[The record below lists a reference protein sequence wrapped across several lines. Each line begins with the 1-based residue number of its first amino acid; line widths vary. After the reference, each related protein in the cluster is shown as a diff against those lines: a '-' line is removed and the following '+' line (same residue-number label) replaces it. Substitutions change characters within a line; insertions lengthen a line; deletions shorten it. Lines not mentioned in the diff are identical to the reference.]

1 MVKLATVWNQQLTGA
16 TVRDLTHADDDLIYA
31 FQVQHPDYFAHFQ
44 DHPVTRQEAIQDV
57 DDIPVTATADQKA
70 YLGVFEGDQL
80 VLIVD
85 LMIDYP
91 LPSLVWLGLW
101 LPAATLD
108 LTRQEA
114 LYRSLVKTLRQADA
128 VQLQLSVFMGDR
140 QAPVFWESQ
149 GLVKVQ
155 TTTVVRGERTANVT
169 IYQDKFT
176 TQTAN

>member
-1 MVKLATVWNQQLTGA
+1 MVKLATVWNQQLTGL
-16 TVRDLTHADDDLIYA
+16 TVRNLTHADDDLIYA
-31 FQVQHPDYFAHFQ
+31 FQAQHPDYFAHFQ

-57 DDIPVTATADQKA
+57 DDVPVTATGEQKA
-70 YLGVFEGDQL
+70 YLGVFAGEQL

-101 LPAATLD
+101 LPAATLS
-108 LTRQEA
+108 LARQA
-114 LYRSLVKTLRQADA
+114 DLYRSLTQTLRAADA

-140 QAPVFWESQ
+140 QAPVFWEAQ

-169 IYQDKFT
+169 IYQDKFAP
-176 TQTAN
+176 QAAN